1 MRNLGLIDSQTGQS
15 LLAKMREQAI
25 RDLSDGELDR
35 VFSMKGGII
44 CKRGVMLMLKEGLTL
59 EGVYK

>member
-1 MRNLGLIDSQTGQS
+1 MSNLGLIDSQTGRS
-15 LLAKMREQAI
+15 LLAKMRIEAI
-25 RDLSDGELDR
+25 RDFSEKELDR